1 MKSNNKKWEWKNHV
15 EDKIEKDDHISLL
28 MAT

>member
-1 MKSNNKKWEWKNHV
+1 MKSNNKKWEWKNNV
-15 EDKIEKDDHISLL
+15 EDKIEKEYHISLL

>member
-1 MKSNNKKWEWKNHV
+1 MKSNNKKWEWKNNV